1 VSPKAPAS
9 KETVPAK
16 RARVLPVVLKLS
28 LPRALG
34 QNAARNIALWSWAL
48 RPAARRA
55 STPPLSRKALAGV
68 VLAIAAAV
76 ASMFLLDRQA
86 ADWAS
91 QLPQGFRNAFEA
103 ITNGGLSGWF
113 LYPLGIASLCLAMAI
128 SPSMPRLSRGV
139 LAAVISRFLFL
150 FWAIATPGLF
160 STIIKRLIGRAR
172 PYVDVHDNPFT
183 YMPFAWRPEYA
194 SLPSGHATTVA
205 SVAVAF
211 GALWPRARPVLWL
224 YALVIMFS
232 RVVVMAHHP
241 SDVVAG
247 AVVGAAGAA
256 LIRRFFAARRLL
268 FCARNLKPYP
278 APSLRRIG
286 RALTSIT
293 LLIADCSD
301 VASSRSEVTKPK
313 PVIEA
318 DHEAF

>member
-1 VSPKAPAS
+1 MSKRR
-9 KETVPAK
+9 KETVPASEG
-16 RARVLPVVLKLS
+16 RVPPIVLT

-34 QNAARNIALWSWAL
+34 RNAVRNIALWSRAL

-55 STPPLSRKALAGV
+55 PTPPLSRKALAGI
-68 VLAIAAAV
+68 VLAVAATV

-86 ADWAS
+86 VDWAR
-91 QLPQGFRNAFEA
+91 QLPQGVSNAFAA
-103 ITNGGLSGWF
+103 ITNAGLSGWY
-113 LYPLGIASLCLAMAI
+113 LYPLGIATLCLAIAI
-128 SPSMPRLSRGV
+128 SPSMSRLSRGV
-139 LAAVISRFLFL
+139 LEAVALRCLFL
-150 FWAIATPGLF
+150 FWAIAAPGLF
-160 STIIKRLIGRAR
+160 STIIKRVIGRAR
-172 PYVDVHDNPFT
+172 PSVDIHDSPFT

-247 AVVGAAGAA
+247 AAVGAAGAA
-256 LIRRFFAARRLL
+256 LVRRFFAARGLL
-268 FCARNLKPYP
+268 FRARDLKPYP

-286 RALTSIT
+286 RALAT
-293 LLIADCSD
+293 LRGSNL
-301 VASSRSEVTKPK
+301 ASCGGEISRKRA
-313 PVIEA
+313 IEA
-318 DHEAF
+318 DREAL

>member
-1 VSPKAPAS
+1 
-9 KETVPAK
+9 
-16 RARVLPVVLKLS
+16 VLAVVLKLS
-28 LPRALG
+28 LARALG
-34 QNAARNIALWSWAL
+34 ENAVHNIALWSRVL

-55 STPPLSRKALAGV
+55 PTPPLSRKALAGM
-68 VLAIAAAV
+68 VLAMAAAV

-86 ADWAS
+86 ADWAR
-91 QLPQGFRNAFEA
+91 QLPQGFRSAFEA

-113 LYPLGIASLCLAMAI
+113 LYPLGIATLCLAMAI

-139 LAAVISRFLFL
+139 LAALASRFSFL
-150 FWAIATPGLF
+150 FWAIAAPGLF
-160 STIIKRLIGRAR
+160 ATVIKRLIGRAR

-205 SVAVAF
+205 SVALAF
-211 GALWPRARPVLWL
+211 GALWPRARLVLWL

-268 FCARNLKPYP
+268 FCARSLKPYP
-278 APSLRRIG
+278 VPSPRRIG
-286 RALTSIT
+286 RALTTVT
-293 LLIADCSD
+293 LLVVDRNDA
-301 VASSRSEVTKPK
+301 ASSRGEVSTPE

-318 DHEAF
+318 DHEAH

>member
-1 VSPKAPAS
+1 VSRKATAW
-9 KETVPAK
+9 KETVPAR
-16 RARVLPVVLKLS
+16 RAGCL
-28 LPRALG
+28 RALG
-34 QNAARNIALWSWAL
+34 QNAARNIALWSRAL

-55 STPPLSRKALAGV
+55 PTSPLSRKALAGI
-68 VLAIAAAV
+68 VLAIAATV

-86 ADWAS
+86 ADWAR
-91 QLPQGFRNAFEA
+91 QLPQGVRNAFAA
-103 ITNGGLSGWF
+103 ITNAGLSGWF
-113 LYPLGIASLCLAMAI
+113 LYPLGIATLCLAVAI
-128 SPSMPRLSRGV
+128 SPSLPRLPRGV
-139 LAAVISRFLFL
+139 LAAVTSRCLFL
-150 FWAIATPGLF
+150 FWAIAAPGLF
-160 STIIKRLIGRAR
+160 STVIKRVIGRAR

-247 AVVGAAGAA
+247 AAVGAAGAA
-256 LIRRFFAARRLL
+256 LIRRFFAARGLL
-268 FCARNLKPYP
+268 FRARDLKPYP

-286 RALTSIT
+286 RALST
-293 LLIADCSD
+293 LPSGDL
-301 VASSRSEVTKPK
+301 ASCRSEISRKPA
-313 PVIEA
+313 IEA
-318 DHEAF
+318 DHEAL

>member
-1 VSPKAPAS
+1 VA
-9 KETVPAK
+9 
-16 RARVLPVVLKLS
+16 LVVLT

-34 QNAARNIALWSWAL
+34 QNAVRNIALWSRVL

-55 STPPLSRKALAGV
+55 PTPPLSRTALAGI
-68 VLAIAAAV
+68 VLAIAATV

-86 ADWAS
+86 ADWAR
-91 QLPQGFRNAFEA
+91 QLPQGVSDAFAA
-103 ITNGGLSGWF
+103 ITNAGLSGWY
-113 LYPLGIASLCLAMAI
+113 LYPLGIAILCLASAI
-128 SPSMPRLSRGV
+128 APSMPRLPRGV
-139 LAAVISRFLFL
+139 LAAVASRCLFL
-150 FWAIATPGLF
+150 FWAIAAPGLF
-160 STIIKRLIGRAR
+160 STVIKRVIGRAR

-183 YMPFAWRPEYA
+183 YVPFAWRPEYA

-232 RVVVMAHHP
+232 RVVVLAHHP

-256 LIRRFFAARRLL
+256 LVRRFFAARGLL
-268 FCARNLKPYP
+268 FRARDLKPYP

-286 RALTSIT
+286 RALTALRS
-293 LLIADCSD
+293 SD
-301 VASSRSEVTKPK
+301 VASCSEISRKPA
-313 PVIEA
+313 IEA
-318 DHEAF
+318 DHEAL

>member
-1 VSPKAPAS
+1 
-9 KETVPAK
+9 VPA
-16 RARVLPVVLKLS
+16 VVT

-34 QNAARNIALWSWAL
+34 RNAVRNIALWSRAL
-48 RPAARRA
+48 RPAAHRRPI
-55 STPPLSRKALAGV
+55 SPLSRKALAGI
-68 VLAIAAAV
+68 VLAVAATV

-86 ADWAS
+86 ADWAR
-91 QLPQGFRNAFEA
+91 QLPQDVSDAFAA
-103 ITNGGLSGWF
+103 ITNAGLSGWY
-113 LYPLGIASLCLAMAI
+113 LYPLGIATLCLAIAI
-128 SPSMPRLSRGV
+128 SPSMSRLPRGV
-139 LAAVISRFLFL
+139 LEAAAARCLFL
-150 FWAIATPGLF
+150 FWAIAAPGLF

-172 PYVDVHDNPFT
+172 PSVDIHDNPFT

-247 AVVGAAGAA
+247 AAVGAAGAA
-256 LIRRFFAARRLL
+256 LVRRFFAARGLL
-268 FCARNLKPYP
+268 FRARDLKPYP

-286 RALTSIT
+286 RALTT
-293 LLIADCSD
+293 LRGSD
-301 VASSRSEVTKPK
+301 LASCRSEMSRKRA
-313 PVIEA
+313 IEA
-318 DHEAF
+318 DHEAL

>member
-1 VSPKAPAS
+1 
-9 KETVPAK
+9 
-16 RARVLPVVLKLS
+16 VVLT

-34 QNAARNIALWSWAL
+34 QNAVRNIALWSRAL

-55 STPPLSRKALAGV
+55 PTPPLSRKAVASF
-68 VLAIAAAV
+68 VLAITAAV
-76 ASMFLLDRQA
+76 ASMFFLDRQA
-86 ADWAS
+86 TDWAR
-91 QLPQGFRNAFEA
+91 QLPQDFRNAFEV

-113 LYPLGIASLCLAMAI
+113 LYPLGIATLCLAMAI

-139 LAAVISRFLFL
+139 LAAVTSRFLFL
-150 FWAIATPGLF
+150 FWAIAAPGLF
-160 STIIKRLIGRAR
+160 SAIIKRLIGRAR
-172 PYVDVHDNPFT
+172 PYVDVNDNPFT

-232 RVVVMAHHP
+232 RIVVMAHHP

-247 AVVGAAGAA
+247 AVVGATGAA
-256 LIRRFFAARRLL
+256 LMRRFFATRRLL

-278 APSLRRIG
+278 VPSPRRIAH
-286 RALTSIT
+286 ALTSIT
-293 LLIADCSD
+293 LLRADRSD
-301 VASSRSEVTKPK
+301 VASSPGEVSTPK

-318 DHEAF
+318 DHEAL